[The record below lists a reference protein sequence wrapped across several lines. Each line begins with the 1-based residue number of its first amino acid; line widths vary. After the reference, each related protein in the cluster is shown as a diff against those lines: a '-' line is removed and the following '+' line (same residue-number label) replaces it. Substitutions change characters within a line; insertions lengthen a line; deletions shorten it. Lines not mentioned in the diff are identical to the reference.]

1 MLEGTY
7 NGALQPPKFPYAYKI
22 LVRKYLKILKSCV
35 ATKEDPGLLYEAMFP
50 PDQDVDL
57 GLFDIEENR
66 IKELRRKGV
75 WG

>member
-1 MLEGTY
+1 MSGERLYQEKRR
-7 NGALQPPKFPYAYKI
+7 GAHYKI

-75 WG
+75 